1 MTRRNS
7 VHYMIPGNVGTEDL
21 GTTLWEPL
29 PKIMEKESFYRKI
42 REVLHN
48 LCRIVRHY
56 LDMPKTVTGFGR
68 LKQETGAQV
77 CHSTRTTYMY
87 IDTLMIN

>member
-68 LKQETGAQV
+68 LKLNRKQELKCA
-77 CHSTRTTYMY
+77 TRQGLH
-87 IDTLMIN
+87 ICI